1 MFTGIVEEIGRVV
14 DIKERGNFRKMTVA
28 AHTILKDI
36 HLGDSISISGAD
48 QTVVSFDSGTFTFE
62 SSFETLAR
70 TTFRFLKRGD
80 FVNLERSLQPTSR
93 ISGHFVLGHVDGVG
107 TISEITPKDQ
117 AWLCAFTLPE
127 EFRKFIAPKG
137 SIAIDGI
144 SLTIVD
150 VYGVRF
156 TVAVIPYTFIHT
168 TFQYKKPGELINF
181 EVDVLARY
189 LYNFLNVEGEEI
201 KKAGISLE
209 MLKEHGFL

>member
-1 MFTGIVEEIGRVV
+1 MFTGIVEEIGKVT
-14 DIKERGNFRKMTVA
+14 DIKGRGNFRRMTVA
-28 AHTILKDI
+28 AQTIIEGI

-48 QTVVSFDSGTFTFE
+48 QTVVAFDSATFTFE

-80 FVNLERSLQPTSR
+80 FVNLERSLQPISR

-107 TISEITPKDQ
+107 TITEITPKDG
-117 AWLCAFTLPE
+117 AWLFAFTLPE
-127 EFRKFIAPKG
+127 EFRKFITPKG

-150 VYGVRF
+150 VYGTRF
-156 TVAVIPYTFIHT
+156 TVAVIPYTFTHT
-168 TFQYKKPGELINF
+168 TFQYKKSGDLINF

-189 LYNFLNVEGEEI
+189 LYNFLKVEGEEA
-201 KKAGISLE
+201 KKPGISLD